1 MSSALKKQLTL
12 LRNDF
17 SRLRK
22 DFHVKRIGIFGSFSN
37 GTQTASSDVDILV
50 EFVQPVS
57 FFEFADLENHL
68 NRLLKKR
75 VDVVT
80 KKALKPRIRE
90 SILKQAVY
98 V

>member
-17 SRLRK
+17 TRLRN

-37 GTQTASSDVDILV
+37 GSQTASSDVDILV
-50 EFVQPVS
+50 EFAQPVS
-57 FFEFADLENHL
+57 FFEFADLESHL

-80 KKALKPRIRE
+80 KKALKPRIRK